1 MVWSC
6 FAHLNHP
13 ASIILEIIID
23 KARPSNRCSSF
34 PTVLAA
40 RFLYHDI
47 LNPAETAMDC
57 AVNGVVSGVE
67 PKTFGI
73 CVTLH
78 VQEVLRTYNNN
89 GYERS
94 IAVLRFG
101 GNFEVE
107 DGLGLENTFGRVV
120 CCFLRLCFMLV
131 LLGLWT
137 SINSLGS
144 EDCSLFMSILALV
157 SVDLVLSL

>member
-1 MVWSC
+1 M
-6 FAHLNHP
+6 
-13 ASIILEIIID
+13 
-23 KARPSNRCSSF
+23 
-34 PTVLAA
+34 LAA

-120 CCFLRLCFMLV
+120 CCFLRLWFGGLLLV
-131 LLGLWT
+131 YVNFGPRLRRPRPLPLT
-137 SINSLGS
+137 LK
-144 EDCSLFMSILALV
+144 F
-157 SVDLVLSL
+157 

>member
-1 MVWSC
+1 
-6 FAHLNHP
+6 
-13 ASIILEIIID
+13 
-23 KARPSNRCSSF
+23 
-34 PTVLAA
+34 
-40 RFLYHDI
+40 
-47 LNPAETAMDC
+47 MDC

-89 GYERS
+89 WYERS

-120 CCFLRLCFMLV
+120 CCFLRLWFGGLLLV
-131 LLGLWT
+131 YVNFGPRLRRPRPLPLT
-137 SINSLGS
+137 LK
-144 EDCSLFMSILALV
+144 F
-157 SVDLVLSL
+157 

>member
-1 MVWSC
+1 
-6 FAHLNHP
+6 
-13 ASIILEIIID
+13 
-23 KARPSNRCSSF
+23 
-34 PTVLAA
+34 
-40 RFLYHDI
+40 
-47 LNPAETAMDC
+47 MDC
-57 AVNGVVSGVE
+57 AVNGVVSEVE

-89 GYERS
+89 WYERS